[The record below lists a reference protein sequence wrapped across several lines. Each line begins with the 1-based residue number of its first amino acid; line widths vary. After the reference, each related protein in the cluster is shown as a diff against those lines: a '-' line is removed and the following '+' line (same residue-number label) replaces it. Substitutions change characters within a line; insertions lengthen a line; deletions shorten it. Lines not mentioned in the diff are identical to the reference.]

1 MVKVTDKNLVDFIMR
16 YEEGQLDNEAV
27 IELFSH
33 LIKSGKAW
41 SLQGSYGR
49 SAMNFIKAGIIDD
62 KGKINR
68 KKLEEVI

>member
-16 YEEGQLDNEAV
+16 YEEGQLDNDAV

-33 LIKSGKAW
+33 LIKTGKVW
-41 SLQGSYGR
+41 QLQGSYGR
-49 SAMNFIKAGIIDD
+49 SAIDFIKSGIIDD
-62 KGKINR
+62 KGKINK